1 MFYVS
6 RSHYSMST
14 KKRFRYTK
22 RLLVVMKRFSGR
34 SNVGRL
40 IFLGRGGGYKNYYR
54 LVDFKRTLYN
64 IPGKVLNFEY
74 DPNRNMYIM
83 LVLYLNGTLSYL
95 LAPRLIRKS
104 NYVYNNI
111 DIKKLNRSKVYK
123 VGNLLSLSNCATG
136 SFIHCLKIDSLVSK
150 YGRAAGTCI
159 QVVRKIGYSVLL
171 RFPSKEER
179 FVNLNNG
186 CILGRLGNGHIKLL
200 KYTSAGYM
208 RRIGRKSNI
217 RGVAKNPIDHP
228 HGGGEGRTTAGQ
240 PSVTPWGFFTKG
252 IRTTTRFVRFNLSK
266 WGFFKR
272 RNKIVWS

>member
-6 RSHYSMST
+6 RSQHSISV

-22 RLLVVMKRFSGR
+22 RLLIMMKRFSGR

-40 IFLGRGGGYKNYYR
+40 VFFGRGGGYRNYYR
-54 LVDFKRTLYN
+54 IVDFKRTLSN

-83 LVLYLNGTLSYL
+83 LVLYLNGTLTYL
-95 LAPRLIRKS
+95 LAPKLMRCN
-104 NYVYNNI
+104 NYIYNNNKI
-111 DIKKLNRSKVYK
+111 VRRKTLVYK
-123 VGNLLSLSNCATG
+123 AGNSFSLFNCTTG

-150 YGRAAGTCI
+150 YARAAGTCI
-159 QVVRKIGYSVLL
+159 QLIRKVGQTALL

-179 FVNLNNG
+179 FVNLT
-186 CILGRLGNGHIKLL
+186 CFAVLGRLANGHLKLL

-208 RRIGRKSNI
+208 RRIGHKPHV

-252 IRTTTRFVRFNLSK
+252 IRTTTRFVRFNLHR

-272 RNKIVWS
+272 RNKVVWS